1 MESLSEAK
9 AEALMHMKLYLIGR
23 RILKAKRSLETQNTG
38 ETRKMHLETEHPH
51 HERRHRKHER
61 KEKRSSLYSKRRH
74 TDI

>member
-23 RILKAKRSLETQNTG
+23 RILKAKRSLEIQNTG

-51 HERRHRKHER
+51 HERRHRKHDR
-61 KEKRSSLYSKRRH
+61 KEEGSSLYSKRRC
-74 TDI
+74 TF